1 MKNKKNTARLLSF
14 VMVLAVLL
22 TAGIVLGINASAT
35 EEEALPE
42 YLVATDKELKT
53 ALNTIET
60 NVAAGE
66 QAGGIITL
74 TADIPLSKDYNKS
87 ASYWHAFSAISQSV
101 TIRSGEGGPYT
112 ISYAQDLIDEGF
124 TGALFLMNTGD
135 VGTITL
141 LDVIFDGTGVTTG
154 KNGGLAYFNAA
165 TTAGGTVLNFGSE
178 AEPDRMPEIRN
189 FTAVYGALSTNTN
202 SVVNVYGAK
211 FHGNTASYGAAYNTM
226 RVYKGALNVYGTL
239 YVPAS
244 KSIGNSG
251 GSMKLDKNCRIL
263 GLVEDGDALTS
274 LLSNTSFGWTTFG
287 AAGASGASFATY
299 GVSLQKDVAVSD
311 GISVACTL
319 LDKTNAFKVELEGNG
334 HTISS
339 TAEDPVFTV
348 AAGIKFTVSDVAIDA
363 PKAIYV
369 AGGEVAEG
377 EEAPAAVGNLVI
389 DGAFAVGENA
399 ISVENEYA
407 NITLA
412 KTARLYADPI
422 KDAAGLIAMLGAE
435 EATTVSTPDWS
446 YFSTA
451 TADDKGATFVG
462 TGLFADIT
470 LDTDATISV
479 VGNKSLNGCG
489 YTIYRSANASGVSMF
504 TVADGANVT
513 FTDVVFDGSL
523 VEGDTTTLG
532 GAFNVA
538 TGATLTLNGDTV
550 VKNFVA
556 KNGLGVYCTGGLVV
570 MEDNASIE
578 DNNPLSSV
586 ATYGSGA
593 YLDGATLVMTGG
605 KISNNGG
612 GSTSSRG
619 GAIYMVNGS
628 TAWIL
633 GGEISGN
640 VARQYGG
647 AIRANDNKSIVYL
660 LGGAIKDNTVPRS
673 AGDGAALSG
682 SGNIYLM
689 GGAVT
694 GNTIT
699 DADATKRTFQT
710 VQARLGASV
719 KPASIPDA
727 VTAFAATDAGKKI
740 LTISDDGE
748 DIVVTSKVPL
758 VVENN
763 VREALD
769 AALTNVTL
777 VGDLVAGSRVV
788 FADNGA
794 DGYFLNLA
802 ADYAPDPVT
811 LNAIQLLGAD
821 ALYSAELTEDGSK
834 LAWPGE
840 DTPYQ
845 IVRAAALKDKVDF
858 RLSLAYRDA
867 NATRATISAS
877 MTDIEE
883 KTYTSGDAGYVE
895 IPMAPKYM
903 MREVTVYLDGV
914 AQEDTYTLAQY
925 LKDVKEKCPNNAELV
940 ALIDALLNYG
950 SAAQVYL
957 GCDASTL
964 ANADYETAIG
974 KIEFAENANNYNIDG
989 DNASAFYS
997 ADVEIGSQVSVSVIM
1012 TAAAYNAGFTVKLGD
1027 DVVVIGDP
1035 REVGGDHLAITI
1047 ADISAANLAKPI
1059 TVTLTD
1065 GTVLTYSIPAYAV
1078 RMFEKD
1084 TNETVGINDNF
1095 KVLVKALYAYAAAAD
1110 AYAN

>member
-22 TAGIVLGINASAT
+22 TAGIVLGINASAEGEAELPTHSVDT
-35 EEEALPE
+35 EA
-42 YLVATDKELKT
+42 ELKT
-53 ALNTIET
+53 ALKE
-60 NVAAGE
+60 
-66 QAGGIITL
+66 GGIITL
-74 TADIPLSKDYNKS
+74 TADIELAAKVS
-87 ASYWHAFSAISQSV
+87 ANYWYQIAATAQPITLQSD
-101 TIRSGEGGPYT
+101 EGGPYT
-112 ISYAQDLIDEGF
+112 ISYAQSLIDASFQGQMF
-124 TGALFLMNTGD
+124 NVAAD
-135 VGTITL
+135 AQPITL
-141 LDVIFDGTGVTTG
+141 LDVIFDGAGITTMDSR
-154 KNGGLAYFNAA
+154 NAA
-165 TTAGGTVLNFGSE
+165 FMRLNGNNVLNLGSE
-178 AEPDRMPEIRN
+178 TEPDRMPEIRN
-189 FTAVYGALSTNTN
+189 FAGKYGALSPQAS
-202 SVVNVYGAK
+202 SVVNVYGAI
-211 FHGNTASYGAAYNTM
+211 FHGNTASAGEAYNTM
-226 RVYKGALNVYGTL
+226 RLNASTMNVYGTL

-244 KSIGNSG
+244 KSIGNYQG
-251 GSMKLDKNCRIL
+251 KIVLDKNCRVL
-263 GLVEDGDALTS
+263 GLVEDGETLTS
-274 LLSNTSFGWTTFG
+274 FLSNTSFGWTTFG
-287 AAGASGASFATY
+287 PAGASGASFATY

-339 TAEDPVFTV
+339 TAEAPVFTV
-348 AAGIKFTVSDVAIDA
+348 AAGIKFTISDVAIDA
-363 PKAIYV
+363 PKAIHV
-369 AGGEVAEG
+369 AGGEVADG

-399 ISVENEYA
+399 ISAENEYA
-407 NITLA
+407 SITLA
-412 KTARLYADPI
+412 KTARLYANAI
-422 KDAAGLIAMLGAE
+422 KDADDLIAMLGSAN
-435 EATTVSTPDWS
+435 ATEGSTPDWS
-446 YFSTA
+446 HFSAA

-578 DNNPLSSV
+578 NNQ
-586 ATYGSGA
+586 AAGSALGGGV

-605 KISNNGG
+605 KISNNSCTHSSGG
-612 GSTSSRG
+612 QG
-619 GAIYMVNGS
+619 GAIFMAANS
-628 TAWIL
+628 TAWIVD
-633 GGEISGN
+633 GEISGN
-640 VARQYGG
+640 TVRTYGG
-647 AIRANDNKSIVYL
+647 AIRADKASSIVYL
-660 LGGAIKDNTVPRS
+660 LGGEIKDNAVTKS
-673 AGDGAALSG
+673 NGAALAG
-682 SGNIYLM
+682 SGTIYLM

-694 GNTIT
+694 GNKMSEDVSVTT
-699 DADATKRTFQT
+699 THRTFYNT
-710 VQARLGASV
+710 KARLGASV
-719 KPASIPDA
+719 TPTSIPDA

-740 LTISDDGE
+740 LTISDGG
-748 DIVVTSKVPL
+748 VVTSKVAL

-777 VGDLVAGSRVV
+777 GGDLVAGSRVV

-794 DGYFLNLA
+794 DGYFLSLA

-811 LNAIQLLGAD
+811 LQAIQLLGAD

-867 NATRATISAS
+867 TATRATISAS

-925 LKDVKEKCPNNAELV
+925 LKDVKVKCPNNAELV

-957 GCDASTL
+957 NCDASTL

-1012 TAAAYNAGFTVKLGD
+1012 TAAAYNDGFTVKLGD

-1095 KVLVKALYAYAAAAD
+1095 KVLVKALYAYAVAAD